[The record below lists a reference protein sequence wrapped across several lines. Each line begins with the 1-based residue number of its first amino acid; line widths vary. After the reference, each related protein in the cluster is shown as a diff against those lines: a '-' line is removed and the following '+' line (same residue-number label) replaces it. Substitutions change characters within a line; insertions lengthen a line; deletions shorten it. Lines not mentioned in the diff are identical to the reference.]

1 MSLAALAL
9 MLAAAPQAIG
19 VYDGWGA
26 FRDEARCYAIA
37 RPVPGSAAA
46 RMGAYASIGTG
57 PRRGIRNQ
65 FGARLSRAPGGAAR
79 ITLSI
84 DDRRFELIAR
94 GDRAWAPVRDTDA
107 AIVGAMRSGRSMS
120 IEGVSGNG
128 RPFAD
133 VYALPG
139 AASAIDAAALA
150 CLKPAGNGAAGED

>member
-19 VYDGWGA
+19 IYEGWGA
-26 FRDEARCYAIA
+26 FRDDARCYAIA
-37 RPVPGSAAA
+37 KPVSGSAAA
-46 RMGAYASIGTG
+46 RKGAYASVGTW
-57 PRRGIRNQ
+57 PKRAVRNQ
-65 FGARLSRAPGGAAR
+65 FGARLSRVPGPSAR
-79 ITLSI
+79 LTLSI
-84 DDRRFELIAR
+84 DERRFELVVR
-94 GDRAWAPVRDTDA
+94 GERAWAPDPATDA

-133 VYALPG
+133 VYVLAG

-150 CLKPAGNGAAGED
+150 CRPT

>member
-9 MLAAAPQAIG
+9 MLAGPQPIG
-19 VYDGWGA
+19 IYEGWGA
-26 FRDEARCYAIA
+26 FRDQTRCYAIA
-37 RPVPGSAAA
+37 KPVPGSAAA
-46 RMGAYASIGTG
+46 RRGAYASVGTW
-57 PRRGIRNQ
+57 PQRGIRNQ
-65 FGARLSRAPGGAAR
+65 FSARLSRAAGEGAR

-84 DDRRFELIAR
+84 DDRRFELVAR
-94 GDRAWAPVRDTDA
+94 GDQAWAPDSNTDA

-120 IEGVSGNG
+120 IEGVSAAG

-150 CLKPAGNGAAGED
+150 CVG